1 MDEVSTSRV
10 ARAILD
16 YLRQNPSAQDTLS
29 GITEWWLPR
38 QQIRTQTTTVK
49 DALALL
55 IANELIVE
63 VKGKDSQ
70 SHYRINDRKW
80 AQIQTMFERSLN

>member
-1 MDEVSTSRV
+1 MNEVSTSRV
-10 ARAILD
+10 ARAILE
-16 YLRQNPSAQDTLS
+16 YLRKNPRAQDTLS

-38 QQIRTQTTTVK
+38 QQIRTHATTVK

-55 IANELIVE
+55 LAEELIVE

-70 SHYRINDRKW
+70 HHYRINERKW
-80 AQIQTMFERSLN
+80 AQIETMLEDSAS

>member
-1 MDEVSTSRV
+1 
-10 ARAILD
+10 
-16 YLRQNPSAQDTLS
+16 
-29 GITEWWLPR
+29 LPKQR
-38 QQIRTQTTTVK
+38 IRTKTTTVK

-55 IANELIVE
+55 IADELIVE

-80 AQIQTMFERSLN
+80 AQIQKIFERLQN

>member
-1 MDEVSTSRV
+1 MNEASASRV

-16 YLRQNPSAQDTLS
+16 YLMENPSAQDTLA
-29 GITEWWLPR
+29 GITEWWLPG
-38 QQIRTQTTTVK
+38 QGIRAKTTTVK

-55 IANELIVE
+55 IANDLIVE

-70 SHYRINDRKW
+70 SHYRINERK
-80 AQIQTMFERSLN
+80 

>member
-1 MDEVSTSRV
+1 MNEVSASRV

-16 YLRQNPSAQDTLS
+16 YLRKNPSAQDTLS

-38 QQIRTQTTTVK
+38 QQIRTPTTTVR

-55 IANELIVE
+55 MADGLIVE

-70 SHYRINDRKW
+70 SHYRINESKW
-80 AQIQTMFERSLN
+80 AQIQTMFERSPN